1 MNNDK
6 VIVSNFKALT
16 AKYGTAGLGR
26 IKEALKVLS
35 AKDKSEGLTT
45 RVVDIS
51 SAAQMEKFKGKPVTT
66 ALHQR
71 QVKSAVDAVHKA
83 LVPAYMMILGSTDV
97 VPHQDLLNPVAD
109 PEAGDPDPVVPSD
122 LPYACDAAYSQD
134 PTKFV
139 GPTRVIGRLPD
150 LTGATDPAYLLGLIQ
165 TAANRRARTVQDYNT
180 HFGISAFEWR
190 KSSQLSLERLFG
202 SGRFL
207 QSSPDKGPKWTD
219 IQLAGMSHFINC
231 HGAIAR
237 PHFYGQKGASYPVAH
252 DASLIAK
259 RITDGTVAAVECC
272 YGALLYDPVDAQG
285 VMSICNT
292 YLASGAYGYCGST
305 TVSYGPEEGNAQADL
320 ICRYFLQRILAG
332 SSLGRAMLE
341 ARQQFAQSAA
351 QLDPFDLKTL
361 MQFNLLGDPSI
372 HPIARPSTRKPLGK
386 AFAAVGDIASRAIN
400 RLDRRRLLA
409 RTGELIQAT
418 QLVPERLSKVSVAGT
433 LARTLKDIAKETG
446 IGDGHVLG
454 FSIGS
459 ATPQPK
465 AKSAFAGLPKP
476 DAFYV
481 MAKRFRATDENDIAV
496 TAVVAREVNGRI
508 VDYRKVLSR

>member
-16 AKYGTAGLGR
+16 AKYGTKGLAQ
-26 IKEALKVLS
+26 IKEALKALS
-35 AKDKSEGLTT
+35 AKDKDEGLTT
-45 RVVDIS
+45 KVVDIS
-51 SAAQMEKFKGKPVTT
+51 SAAEMANLKGKAVTT
-66 ALHQR
+66 ALHQK
-71 QVKSAVDAVHKA
+71 QVKSAIDAAYKA

-97 VPHQDLLNPVAD
+97 VPHQDLNNPVAD

-134 PTKFV
+134 PAMFI

-150 LTGATDPAYLLGLIQ
+150 LTGATDPAYLLGVIQ
-165 TAANRRARTVQDYNT
+165 TSANRQARTVQDYTT
-180 HFGISAFEWR
+180 HFGISAHEWR
-190 KSSQLSLERLFG
+190 KSSELSLELLFG

-207 QSSPDKGPKWTD
+207 QNSPNKGPRWTD
-219 IQLAGMSHFINC
+219 GQLAGMSHFINC

-237 PHFYGQKGASYPVAH
+237 PVFYGQNGASYPVAH
-252 DASLIAK
+252 DASLIAGK
-259 RITDGTVAAVECC
+259 ITDGTVAAVECC
-272 YGALLYDPVDAQG
+272 YGGLLYDPADAQG

-341 ARQQFAQSAA
+341 ARQQFAQGAA

-386 AFAAVGDIASRAIN
+386 GFAAVGDLASRAIN
-400 RLDRRRLLA
+400 RIDRRRVLI
-409 RTGELIQAT
+409 RMGEQIQAT
-418 QLVPERLSKVSVAGT
+418 QLLPARLPEVSVAGT
-433 LARTLKDIAKETG
+433 LAKALKSIAKETG
-446 IGDGHVLG
+446 IGDGRVLG

-459 ATPQPK
+459 STPQPR
-465 AKSAFAGLPKP
+465 AKSAFAKLPKP
-476 DAFYV
+476 DVFYV
-481 MAKRFRATDENDIAV
+481 MAKQFRATDEKDIAV
-496 TAVVAREVNGRI
+496 AAVVAREVNGEI